1 MISLVVGLGNISE
14 KYKGTRHN
22 VGFEVLNRV
31 VESLKCNKIKTNEL
45 YDYCEFDH
53 NRDKIVLAW
62 PRTYMNRS
70 GWAVEEL
77 LERYELLPENM
88 LVVVDDFNLPL
99 GKLRLRKSGSDGGHN
114 GLESIIEAIETD
126 EFPRLRLGIGPI
138 PENISS
144 PDFVLSRFETGELPI
159 VEEMLD
165 KAAESVLFSINN
177 RFDEAMSKFNVHP
190 A

>member
-1 MISLVVGLGNISE
+1 MISLIVGLGNITE

-22 VGFEVLNRV
+22 VGFEALDRV
-31 VESLKCNKIKTNEL
+31 VKSQKIDKIKTSEL
-45 YDYCEFDH
+45 YDFCEFVNKNDM
-53 NRDKIVLAW
+53 ITLAW

-70 GWAVEEL
+70 GMAVKEL

-99 GKLRLRKSGSDGGHN
+99 GRLRLRKSGSDGGHN
-114 GLESIIEAIETD
+114 GLESIVEAIESQG
-126 EFPRLRLGIGPI
+126 FARLRLGIGPI
-138 PENISS
+138 PENINS
-144 PDFVLSRFETGELPI
+144 PDFVLSRFEPGELPI

-177 RFDEAMSKFNVHP
+177 RFDEAMSKYNVHP